1 MKQILLLTFIFVLT
15 ACGKS
20 PLLMQK
26 ETSVSG
32 SSGISSAKT
41 LSKLGLA
48 LSVQWLSPLSSEQ
61 EAHALVIVKKA
72 DVVADLPE
80 NFSIFLWM
88 PSMGHGSSP
97 ITVKKL
103 ATGLYELTNVYFIMD
118 GAWELKVQIKNADTI
133 SDETT
138 FEYNI

>member
-1 MKQILLLTFIFVLT
+1 MKHIILITILFTI
-15 ACGKS
+15 ASCGKS

-26 ETSVSG
+26 EVSVSG
-32 SSGISSAKT
+32 SSGLSTAKS
-41 LSKLGLA
+41 LNSLGLT
-48 LSVQWLSPLSSEQ
+48 LNVQWLSPISSEQ
-61 EAHALVIVKKA
+61 EAHALLIVKKG

-97 ITVKKL
+97 ITIKKIS
-103 ATGLYELTNVYFIMD
+103 TGLYELTSIYFIMD
-118 GAWELKVQIKNADTI
+118 GAWELKVQIKNGNAI
-133 SDETT
+133 NDETT

>member
-1 MKQILLLTFIFVLT
+1 MKQIILFTILFTL
-15 ACGKS
+15 ASCGKS

-26 ETSVSG
+26 EVSVSG
-32 SSGISSAKT
+32 SSGISTAKA
-41 LSKLGLA
+41 LSKLGLS
-48 LSVQWLSPLSSEQ
+48 LNVQWLSPLSSEQ
-61 EAHALVIVKKA
+61 EAHALLIVKKG

-103 ATGLYELTNVYFIMD
+103 SAGIYELTTIYFIMD
-118 GAWELKVQIKNADTI
+118 GAWELKVQTKNGNTVN
-133 SDETT
+133 DETT